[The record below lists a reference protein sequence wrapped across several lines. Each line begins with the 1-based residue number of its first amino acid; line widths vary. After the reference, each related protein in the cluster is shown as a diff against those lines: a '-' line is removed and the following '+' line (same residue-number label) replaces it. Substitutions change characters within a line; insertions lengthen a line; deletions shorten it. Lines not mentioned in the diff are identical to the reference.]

1 MLKAQGSKVK
11 GNRQVVRGQAEKAKR
26 IDEEKYQSLKHAIPN
41 NFQLPDLHPYF
52 RQAVDKVRNL
62 SSP

>member
-26 IDEEKYQSLKHAIPN
+26 VDEKRSNH
-41 NFQLPDLHPYF
+41 
-52 RQAVDKVRNL
+52 
-62 SSP
+62 